1 MNTTEGLLDSE
12 ELLHLALKAME
23 ADKDD
28 EAIAFLKRGISLAP
42 ENGQLYYLLGALHAE
57 IGLIDRATEEITRAI
72 ELAPELSTARFQLG
86 LLHLSTG
93 AFAEAQEAWR
103 PLDQLDE
110 NDPLRIFKTGL
121 VHLGNDELEACI
133 EELKRGLA
141 LSKHESL
148 NQDMRRIIEKTQTE
162 LAAANAEASPAAQGK
177 PEPAGRQTAK
187 RHQSD
192 TQHVL
197 LAGYRQ
203 QDGKK

>member
-1 MNTTEGLLDSE
+1 MNTTEGLLDPE

-28 EAIAFLKRGISLAP
+28 EAIAFLKRAISLAP
-42 ENGQLYYLLGALHAE
+42 ENGQLHYLLGALHAE
-57 IGLIDRATEEITRAI
+57 IGLIDRATEEITHAI
-72 ELAPELSTARFQLG
+72 ELAPELITARFQLG

-93 AFAEAQEAWR
+93 AFDEAQEAWR

-110 NDPLRIFKTGL
+110 NDPLRVFKTGL
-121 VHLGNDELEACI
+121 VHLGNGELEACVAD
-133 EELKRGLA
+133 LKRGLA
-141 LSKHESL
+141 VSDHESL
-148 NQDMRRIIEKTQTE
+148 NHDMQRVIEKTEAE

-177 PEPAGRQTAK
+177 PETASRQAPK